1 MSSGTPATPEKV
13 DIRKYL
19 LILQRRKWWGIVP
32 FTLLITVF
40 AVIALAVPNRY
51 LSACVIKASKSEVA
65 GMLGARGKDTG
76 EAKTSSKI
84 VEEELLRYDRVT
96 QALAGTRIMTDIDDE
111 AGGAPQEYARLLER
125 LYNKIKKHTRIQP
138 VGDILIN
145 ISYLGGSPEEAKTV
159 LDRLTNYFVERALEK
174 ERTDATRA
182 RDIAQGRLD
191 SARRAVETFDKRLR
205 EFRENHPGIFAESEG
220 SKLNDLESTKRDLN
234 RLDLEI
240 DAMQRKLDRYNEQLD
255 NMPKQ
260 IPAATTPA
268 PSPTVNVLKQRLAEL
283 RTDLAM
289 SLKIFTP
296 LHPDVVTLQ
305 QRIEATEEQ
314 LARAQEEAAAEEP
327 EVGIEPNPLYR
338 QLEEKKLEQ
347 EAVLEYQRE
356 ARRTLQLRERD
367 LEGELSARPQLQQE
381 MEQLLRERSSA
392 AETYNK
398 ELEDFLRI
406 QKDFSITMEG
416 LISFNI
422 IAPARE
428 PHDPDIG
435 HKLKLALAGLFV
447 SFAAAVAAI
456 AGMEFLDQSFTDVE
470 TARHVLRLPSLGVI
484 PYIETENDRRTRR
497 LRYLLIPSV
506 AAAVILAIVLT
517 IILVP
522 SATRIAEGLWDI
534 IKDLCR
540 DLA

>member
-1 MSSGTPATPEKV
+1 MSSGAPATPEKV

-19 LILQRRKWWGIVP
+19 LILKRRKWWGLVP
-32 FTLLITVF
+32 FLLLLAGFTVVTL
-40 AVIALAVPNRY
+40 ALPERY
-51 LSACVIKASKSEVA
+51 LSTCVIKASKSEVA
-65 GMLGARGKDTG
+65 SMLGTRGRETAEPKR
-76 EAKTSSKI
+76 SSKI

-96 QALAGTRIMTDIDDE
+96 QALAGTKVMTDLDDE
-111 AGGAPQEYARLLER
+111 AGGDPREYARLLER
-125 LYNKIKKHTRIQP
+125 LYNKIVKNTRIQP

-145 ISYLGGSPEEAKTV
+145 ISHLGSRPDEAKII

-191 SARRAVETFDKRLR
+191 SARRDIETLDKKLR

-220 SKLNDLESTKRDLN
+220 SRQNDLEITKRELN

-260 IPAATTPA
+260 IPTATTPVLN
-268 PSPTVNVLKQRLAEL
+268 PTVSLLKQRLAEL
-283 RTDLAM
+283 RTARAVN
-289 SLKIFTP
+289 LKIFTP
-296 LHPDVVTLQ
+296 LHPDVVALQ

-327 EVGIEPNPLYR
+327 EVGIEPNPLYQ

-347 EAVLEYQRE
+347 EAMLEYQRD
-356 ARRTLQLRERD
+356 ARRTLMLRERQ
-367 LEGELSARPQLQQE
+367 LTQELRARPQLQQE
-381 MEQLLRERSSA
+381 MEQLMRERSSA
-392 AETYNK
+392 AETYSK
-398 ELEDFLRI
+398 ELDDFLRI

-428 PHDPDIG
+428 PHEPDIA

-447 SFAAAVAAI
+447 SVAAAVGAI

-484 PYIETENDRRTRR
+484 PYIETESDRRTRR
-497 LRYLLIPSV
+497 RHYLLIPSIAV
-506 AAAVILAIVLT
+506 AVILVVVLT

-522 SATRIAEGLWDI
+522 SVASVANHIWGIVRH
-534 IKDLCR
+534 LCR
-540 DLA
+540 NLA